1 MLQYDEYGNRD
12 NTTILLLHGA
22 GALDTFCRQ
31 YCFSDKYHL
40 VVPHLAGAGK
50 TADEIYDPEKTVE
63 ELFVLINALQK
74 KRIGVVGHSL
84 GGQIAIMLVSR
95 RPELFYFAVF
105 LSAWVNP
112 RPKTIRN
119 YYSLAGLAAQMLH
132 CKYLVR
138 LQGKYWHYTAQQTD
152 TMSEYSKLITPQ
164 IYRSFFANT
173 LDLSKIPEYQ
183 MVKLPMMAVCG
194 SRETGDMK
202 TSLTLLAENPNC
214 QTIILKKAG
223 HDFPMRNSK
232 ELNPLLE
239 KFILNQLENPFVFP
253 LHIL

>member
-12 NTTILLLHGA
+12 NPTILLLHGA

-31 YCFSDKYHL
+31 YCLSDKYHL

-50 TADEIYDPEKTVE
+50 AADKIYEPEKTIE
-63 ELFVLINALQK
+63 ELFALIDTLHK
-74 KRIGVVGHSL
+74 KGIGVVGHSL

-112 RPKTIRN
+112 RPKTIHR
-119 YYSLAGLAAQMLH
+119 YCSLAGLSAKMLH
-132 CKYLVR
+132 CKWLVR
-138 LQGKYWHYTAQQTD
+138 FQGKYWHYTTQQAD
-152 TMSEYSKLITPQ
+152 TMAEYAKLITPQ
-164 IYRSFFANT
+164 IYCSFFANT
-173 LDLSKIPEYQ
+173 LDLSKISEYQ
-183 MVKLPMMAVCG
+183 AVKLPMMAVCG
-194 SRETGDMK
+194 SREVEGMK

-214 QTIILKKAG
+214 QTMILQKAG

-232 ELNPLLE
+232 ELNSILE
-239 KFILNQLENPFVFP
+239 KFILNQLKA
-253 LHIL
+253 L